1 MERKALLARRAADKI
16 EPVDENVTLEPN
28 GSARKTVADGREW
41 PNGEWPNRA
50 GGGGSGPSA
59 ARAVSQH
66 RETARV
72 ARLRRMTELC
82 CSFCGKAEREVA
94 SLFVGPAAYIC
105 NECIVLC
112 TEVLAEGAT
121 LRATEG
127 KLLVRVAH
135 FMEKMARYHAPRLAK
150 AFGGKRVAAAE
161 RELAT
166 ALAEHLFDGGIAAT
180 AEPASADSATALVC
194 VKYVARP
201 SRTAVL
207 AAIAAE
213 TKRLVAVH
221 EERGVR
227 AGVLLLVQRSG
238 PTLVLPPETDA
249 GGRALL
255 LGALHV
261 GRRTGAE
268 LHVGG

>member
-1 MERKALLARRAADKI
+1 
-16 EPVDENVTLEPN
+16 
-28 GSARKTVADGREW
+28 
-41 PNGEWPNRA
+41 
-50 GGGGSGPSA
+50 
-59 ARAVSQH
+59 
-66 RETARV
+66 
-72 ARLRRMTELC
+72 MTELC

-105 NECIVLC
+105 NECIVLGM
-112 TEVLAEGAT
+112 EVLADTT
-121 LRATEG
+121 LRAAEG
-127 KLLVRVAH
+127 KVLASVAH
-135 FMEKMARYHAPRLAK
+135 FVEKMARYHAPRLAK

-161 RELAT
+161 RELAMG
-166 ALAEHLFDGGIAAT
+166 LAEHLFDGGIVAT
-180 AEPASADSATALVC
+180 AEAASADSGTTLVC

-238 PTLVLPPETDA
+238 PTLVLPPETDV
-249 GGRALL
+249 GGRALV

-268 LHVGG
+268 LRVGE